1 MGRVRDNH
9 RERRTDW
16 RFLNRTQLVV
26 SEGPGATAVGGQ
38 RADKYEN
45 VDGVNRHQ
53 LELVASALLL
63 SAVISAFTSDFP
75 DVAVLGF
82 NGVN

>member
-1 MGRVRDNH
+1 MA
-9 RERRTDW
+9 
-16 RFLNRTQLVV
+16 V
-26 SEGPGATAVGGQ
+26 SAFFGP

-75 DVAVLGF
+75 DVTVLGF